1 MTNNINNE
9 KCRLFASIFV
19 VVVVV
24 DHSHH
29 HYHLLRYRMNFQEHC
44 RSRIYHYF
52 EKKQSIKSVVLL
64 EELAK
69 IEK

>member
-1 MTNNINNE
+1 MIIEEIENLLFFYLLSFFARILKNEMTNNINNE

-29 HYHLLRYRMNFQEHC
+29 H
-44 RSRIYHYF
+44 
-52 EKKQSIKSVVLL
+52 
-64 EELAK
+64 
-69 IEK
+69 